1 MDTFDQAYAFV
12 FVVEGG
18 FSKDPNDPGNWTGG
32 KCGVGELRGTKF
44 GISAA
49 AYPNLDIEN
58 LTSDDAKAI
67 YERDYWRACSC
78 DQMPWPL
85 ALFVFDGAVNQGQHA
100 AKITLQQALGV
111 PVDGDI
117 GEVTLAAAR
126 AADAEHVA
134 LFLAG
139 RGIRYTHAQNFITDG
154 QGWFKR
160 LFMQAMT
167 HGGQNGMG

>member
-32 KCGVGELRGTKF
+32 KVGVGELKGTKY

-49 AYPNLDIEN
+49 AYPNRDIEN
-58 LTSDDAKAI
+58 LTSDDAKEI
-67 YERDYWRACSC
+67 YRLEYWNDCGC
-78 DQMPWPL
+78 EQLPWPL
-85 ALFVFDGAVNQGQHA
+85 ALFVFDCAVNQGQHA

-111 PVDGDI
+111 TVDGAI
-117 GEVTLAAAR
+117 GPVTLAAAR

-139 RGIRYTHAQNFITDG
+139 RAIRYTHAGNFITDG
-154 QGWFKR
+154 LGWFKR
-160 LFMQAMT
+160 LFMAALT